1 MAEGVSVDDVAPT
14 PALFR
19 ARAFAR
25 ILSHR
30 RSLTKLPID
39 ALVGLFQVLPIL
51 SFHWAFAVRFKA
63 SRNPI
68 DTNVFDWNILLFI
81 FLLTSPLPLSSQAGF
96 AGLEPYPR

>member
-1 MAEGVSVDDVAPT
+1 MAEGVSVDEVVPT

-51 SFHWAFAVRFKA
+51 SFHWAVAGRFKA
-63 SRNPI
+63 SKNPI
-68 DTNVFDWNILLFI
+68 HTNVFDWSILLFI
-81 FLLTSPLPLSSQAGF
+81 FLLTSPFPPASQAEF
-96 AGLEPYPR
+96 AGLELYPR